1 MSKNFIWG
9 NYNYNNIPG
18 LQEKITQKL
27 KDVKNTISENI
38 ENVKNNNVVNNIK
51 EKVKN
56 SNILE
61 SLTDKVNALSE
72 NINKKLFKK
81 DNDNN
86 NEEQIVNQFK
96 LTINITDHLMK
107 VIGTKEVIYYKI
119 NLYSSLS
126 NKSWDIYHKYNE
138 FLDLNELLNKF
149 YINIPKID
157 LPKNINKIIPVLSE
171 HRQLIEN
178 LDNFLKTIITR
189 QDLISSKYV
198 INFLKLENHYK
209 GISLFHPL
217 ELYETNE
224 NIQFEVS
231 NMFYYQKA
239 RLLFIG
245 TGLAQNKLIDGITS
259 KIHSMFK
266 KNSSSFK
273 AVKGQI
279 LIYNIISSHDGEIM
293 FIELFSK
300 DLYSE
305 VSSLDYFFEKNCLCI
320 GMSNGEIQLYKIYT
334 TESSE
339 TSKEF
344 VEYSGNITCH
354 YTPILGC
361 LINFEL
367 AYIYSFAK
375 YDQTIKISEINYTTL
390 MKESL
395 IIKNKLLDIDSS
407 ISDQRILICDIKGN
421 VHIIDINQDYL
432 EPKVIQVI
440 YDMIDP
446 KKLSLFKIQ

>member
-51 EKVKN
+51 DKVKN

-149 YINIPKID
+149 
-157 LPKNINKIIPVLSE
+157 
-171 HRQLIEN
+171 
-178 LDNFLKTIITR
+178 
-189 QDLISSKYV
+189 
-198 INFLKLENHYK
+198 
-209 GISLFHPL
+209 
-217 ELYETNE
+217 
-224 NIQFEVS
+224 
-231 NMFYYQKA
+231 
-239 RLLFIG
+239 
-245 TGLAQNKLIDGITS
+245 
-259 KIHSMFK
+259 
-266 KNSSSFK
+266 
-273 AVKGQI
+273 
-279 LIYNIISSHDGEIM
+279 
-293 FIELFSK
+293 
-300 DLYSE
+300 
-305 VSSLDYFFEKNCLCI
+305 
-320 GMSNGEIQLYKIYT
+320 
-334 TESSE
+334 
-339 TSKEF
+339 
-344 VEYSGNITCH
+344 
-354 YTPILGC
+354 
-361 LINFEL
+361 
-367 AYIYSFAK
+367 
-375 YDQTIKISEINYTTL
+375 
-390 MKESL
+390 
-395 IIKNKLLDIDSS
+395 
-407 ISDQRILICDIKGN
+407 
-421 VHIIDINQDYL
+421 
-432 EPKVIQVI
+432 
-440 YDMIDP
+440 
-446 KKLSLFKIQ
+446 